1 VLEVDAAEEVDPA
14 TEEEAEAVADD
25 EADDDEPEPEVDD
38 AEDVDERSMVAL
50 DRVTEAYA
58 HC

>member
-1 VLEVDAAEEVDPA
+1 MLEVDAAEEVDPA

-25 EADDDEPEPEVDD
+25 EADDDEPEPEVGD
-38 AEDVDERSMVAL
+38 AEDVDDRSMVAL
-50 DRVTEAYA
+50 DRVTEATA